1 MKRRSR
7 KTKRFDFD
15 FLIVHVENC
24 AKYII
29 NYLQGNFK
37 LRLIFSP
44 FVFSC
49 MSGTY
54 IFVLYKYTHIYISM
68 CAPQLVSL
76 FQILNFLFLSN
87 LIFVCNFLF
96 PVMHP
101 ISNSFM
107 PAIGVTGCTVHV
119 VLRIQSGKHRDTDTH
134 THTKCNGFSIHRN
147 EIYAANNRTLQ
158 KPMANQ
164 CSCSFA
170 RSPSPCIYYMPV
182 CITAILSIIIVGF
195 LFVKVLANIHLERAC
210 VFVCSVWVILTEYF
224 FLSHIILLFTLR
236 GDKVTRIHNSKPNTA
251 KYVPTNFQPLF
262 DMCTQYNNNIT
273 PTTTATTT
281 TAIIYSGNRIKS
293 SSILWSSPWLHGQ
306 CTQHREKERERE
318 HPAAKYIPIHI
329 RAHTIRKSILCAK
342 YLYLSI
348 FI

>member
-1 MKRRSR
+1 MVEMKRRSR

-134 THTKCNGFSIHRN
+134 TQNVMVFQFTVMKSM
-147 EIYAANNRTLQ
+147 LQ
-158 KPMANQ
+158 TTEHYKSQWQINAL
-164 CSCSFA
+164 A
-170 RSPSPCIYYMPV
+170 RSLALHPLAF
-182 CITAILSIIIVGF
+182 ITCQ
-195 LFVKVLANIHLERAC
+195 C
-210 VFVCSVWVILTEYF
+210 V
-224 FLSHIILLFTLR
+224 
-236 GDKVTRIHNSKPNTA
+236 
-251 KYVPTNFQPLF
+251 
-262 DMCTQYNNNIT
+262 
-273 PTTTATTT
+273 
-281 TAIIYSGNRIKS
+281 
-293 SSILWSSPWLHGQ
+293 
-306 CTQHREKERERE
+306 
-318 HPAAKYIPIHI
+318 
-329 RAHTIRKSILCAK
+329 
-342 YLYLSI
+342 
-348 FI
+348 